1 MTTAETLDARDAT
14 RANALA
20 DVKNFILWCEL
31 WLLNVGCRTTRKFE
45 EQQQFI

>member
-20 DVKNFILWCEL
+20 DVKNLIL